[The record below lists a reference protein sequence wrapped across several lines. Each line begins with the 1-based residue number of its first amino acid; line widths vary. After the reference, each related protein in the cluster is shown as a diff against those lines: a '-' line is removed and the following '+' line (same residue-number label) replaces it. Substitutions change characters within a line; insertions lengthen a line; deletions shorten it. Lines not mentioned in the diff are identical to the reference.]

1 MSVAVAVREAQRK
14 EREVSKITVLGGG
27 LVGRVVARE
36 LAREQDLRVTVADG
50 AEGTRARLSAEG
62 LATIALDLADDAAVR
77 RAIADADVVVG
88 AAPGHM
94 GYRLLRLVIEAGKPY
109 ADIAFMSEDFL
120 ELDGLARER
129 GVTAV
134 VDCGVAPGLSNL
146 LCGRAEHEFDSV
158 ERMLVLVGGLPKN
171 RLWPFEYR
179 VVFSAVDVIEEY
191 TRPARWVE
199 HGRLVTKPALTD
211 VELVDLPRVGTVEA
225 FNTDGLRSLA
235 KTLHAP
241 FMKEKT
247 LRWPGHVEKMRMLRE
262 TGFLSQEPID
272 VAGTRV
278 RPYDVTT
285 KLLFDAW
292 RLPEG
297 EADLTVMRVEATGI
311 VVGARKTWTWD
322 LYDEADPAT
331 GYHSMARTTGFPC
344 AIVARMLARGE
355 LSRPGVQP
363 PERLAGDDRFF
374 EGMMAE
380 LRERGVT
387 ITKSVA

>member
-1 MSVAVAVREAQRK
+1 VK
-14 EREVSKITVLGGG
+14 KIIVLGGG
-27 LVGRVVARE
+27 LVGRVMALD
-36 LAREQDLRVTVADG
+36 LAREKDLQVTVAERD
-50 AEGTRARLSAEG
+50 AATLSRLRAEG
-62 LATIALDLADDAAVR
+62 LATIPLDFADDAAVR
-77 RAIADADVVVG
+77 KAIADADVVVG
-88 AAPGHM
+88 SAPGHM
-94 GYRLLRLVIEAGKPY
+94 GLRLLRLVIEAGKPY
-109 ADIAFMSEDFL
+109 ADIAFMPEDFL
-120 ELDGLARER
+120 ELDALAKSR

-134 VDCGVAPGLSNL
+134 VDCGVAPGISNL

-158 ERMLVLVGGLPKN
+158 ERMLILVGGLPKR

-179 VVFSAVDVIEEY
+179 VVFSGVDVIEEY
-191 TRPARWVE
+191 LRPARWVE
-199 HGRLVTKPALTD
+199 HGKLVTKPALTD
-211 VELVDLPRVGTVEA
+211 VEPVELPIVGTVEA

-235 KTLHAP
+235 RTLHAP

-247 LRWPGHVEKMRMLRE
+247 LRWPGHVEKMRMLRDS
-262 TGFLSQEPID
+262 GFLSLEPMQ

-297 EADLTVMRVEATGI
+297 EADLTVMRVEATGL
-311 VVGARKTWTWD
+311 VGGARRTWTWD

-355 LSRPGVQP
+355 LARPGVQP
-363 PERLAGDDRFF
+363 PELLAGDDPFF
-374 EGMMAE
+374 ERMMEE
-380 LRERGVT
+380 LRARGVT
-387 ITKSVA
+387 VTKSVA

>member
-1 MSVAVAVREAQRK
+1 
-14 EREVSKITVLGGG
+14 VSRIVVLGGG
-27 LVGRVVARE
+27 LVGRVIARD
-36 LAREQDLRVTVADG
+36 LAREKGFRVVVADRD
-50 AEGTRARLSAEG
+50 EGVLARRRAEG
-62 LATIALDLADDAAVR
+62 LATVGLDLADDAAVR

-94 GYRLLRLVIEAGKPY
+94 GYRQLRLVIEAGKPY
-109 ADIAFMSEDFL
+109 ADIAFMPEDFL

-146 LCGRAEHEFDSV
+146 LCGRAHHEFDSV
-158 ERMLVLVGGLPKN
+158 ERLLILVGGLPKN
-171 RLWPFEYR
+171 RVWPFEYR

-199 HGRLVTKPALTD
+199 RGELVTRPALTD

-235 KTLHAP
+235 TTLHAP

-262 TGFLSQEPID
+262 TGFLSQDP
-272 VAGTRV
+272 VALPGGRV
-278 RPYDVTT
+278 RPYDLTT

-292 RLPEG
+292 RLHEG
-297 EADLTVMRVEATGI
+297 DSDLTVMRVEATGAL
-311 VVGARKTWTWD
+311 GGRRQTWTWD
-322 LYDEADPAT
+322 LYDEADPVT
-331 GYHSMARTTGFPC
+331 GFHSMARTTGFPC
-344 AIVARMLARGE
+344 AIVARLLARGE

-374 EGMMAE
+374 EGLME
-380 LRERGVT
+380 GLRARGVT
-387 ITKSVA
+387 ITRAVAPA

>member
-1 MSVAVAVREAQRK
+1 
-14 EREVSKITVLGGG
+14 VSTITVLGGG
-27 LVGRVVARE
+27 LVGRVIARE
-36 LAREQDLRVTVADG
+36 LAREGDLRVTVADG
-50 AEGTRARLSAEG
+50 SDKALGRLRADG
-62 LATIALDLADDAAVR
+62 LPTVALDLADDAAVR
-77 RAIADADVVVG
+77 RAIAGADVVVG

-109 ADIAFMSEDFL
+109 ADIAFMPEDFL

-146 LCGRAEHEFDSV
+146 LCGRAEHEFDTV

-211 VELVDLPRVGTVEA
+211 LELVDLPRVGTVEA
-225 FNTDGLRSLA
+225 FNTDGLRSIA

-262 TGFLSQEPID
+262 TGFLSQEPMD

-297 EADLTVMRVEATGI
+297 ESDLTVMRVEATGVI
-311 VVGARKTWTWD
+311 GGARKTWTWD

-344 AIVARMLARGE
+344 AIVATMLARGQ

-363 PERLAGDDRFF
+363 PERLAGDERFF
-374 EGMMAE
+374 DGMMEE
-380 LRERGVT
+380 LRARGVT
-387 ITKSVA
+387 VTLTVA

>member
-1 MSVAVAVREAQRK
+1 
-14 EREVSKITVLGGG
+14 VSEIVVLGGG
-27 LVGRVVARE
+27 LVGRVMARD
-36 LAREQDLRVTVADG
+36 LAREQDFHVTVADRD
-50 AEGTRARLSAEG
+50 EGTRSRLRAEG
-62 LATIALDLADDAAVR
+62 LFAVPLDLADDAAVR
-77 RAIADADVVVG
+77 RAIEDADVVVG

-94 GYRLLRLVIEAGKPY
+94 GFRLLRLVIEAGKPY
-109 ADIAFMSEDFL
+109 ADIAFMPENFL
-120 ELDGLARER
+120 ELDALAKAR

-158 ERMLVLVGGLPKN
+158 ETMLILVGGLPKR
-171 RLWPFEYR
+171 RLWPYEYR
-179 VVFSAVDVIEEY
+179 VVFSGLDVIEEY
-191 TRPARWVE
+191 LRPARWIE
-199 HGRLVTKPALTD
+199 HGRLVTKAALTD
-211 VELVDLPRVGTVEA
+211 VEPVELPLVGTVEA

-235 KTLHAP
+235 QTLHAP

-247 LRWPGHVEKMRMLRE
+247 LRWPGHAEKMRMLRE
-262 TGFLSQEPID
+262 TGFLSLEPLD

-297 EADLTVMRVEATGI
+297 EADLTVMRVEATG
-311 VVGARKTWTWD
+311 VKGGTRATWTWD

-363 PERLAGDDRFF
+363 PELLAGDDGFF
-374 EGMMAE
+374 DRVMEE
-380 LRERGVT
+380 LRVRGVT
-387 ITKSVA
+387 VTRTVA

>member
-1 MSVAVAVREAQRK
+1 MSRIV
-14 EREVSKITVLGGG
+14 VLGGG
-27 LVGRVVARE
+27 LVGRVIARE
-36 LAREQDLRVTVADG
+36 LAREKGFRVTVADRDE
-50 AEGTRARLSAEG
+50 AALARRRAEG
-62 LATIALDLADDAAVR
+62 LGTVALDLADDAAVR
-77 RAIADADVVVG
+77 RAVQEADVIVG

-109 ADIAFMSEDFL
+109 ADIAFMPEDFL

-146 LCGRAEHEFDSV
+146 LCGRAAHEFDSV
-158 ERMLVLVGGLPKN
+158 ERMMILVGGLPK
-171 RLWPFEYR
+171 RRVWPFEYR

-199 HGRLVTKPALTD
+199 NGRLVTKPALTD
-211 VELVDLPRVGTVEA
+211 IELVDLPRVGTVEA

-235 KTLHAP
+235 RTLPGVP

-247 LRWPGHVEKMRMLRE
+247 LRWPGHAEKMRMLRE
-262 TGFLSQEPID
+262 TGFLSEEPLE
-272 VAGTRV
+272 VAGARV

-285 KLLFDAW
+285 RLLFDAW
-292 RLPEG
+292 RLAEG
-297 EADLTVMRVEATGI
+297 EADLTVMRVEAEGVAGGRRRT
-311 VVGARKTWTWD
+311 RTWD
-322 LYDEADPAT
+322 LYDEADAAT
-331 GYHSMARTTGFPC
+331 GYHSMARVTGFPC
-344 AIVARMLARGE
+344 AIVAAMLARGE

-374 EGMMAE
+374 ERMMRG

-387 ITKSVA
+387 VTEASA

>member
-1 MSVAVAVREAQRK
+1 MK
-14 EREVSKITVLGGG
+14 KIIVLGGG
-27 LVGRVVARE
+27 LVGRVMALD
-36 LAREQDLRVTVADG
+36 LAREKDLQVTVAERD
-50 AEGTRARLSAEG
+50 AATLSRLRAEG
-62 LATIALDLADDAAVR
+62 LATIPLDFADDAAVR
-77 RAIADADVVVG
+77 KAIADADVVVG
-88 AAPGHM
+88 SAPGHM
-94 GYRLLRLVIEAGKPY
+94 GLRLLRLVIEAGKPY
-109 ADIAFMSEDFL
+109 ADIAFMPEDFL
-120 ELDGLARER
+120 ELDALAKSR

-134 VDCGVAPGLSNL
+134 VDCGVAPGISNL

-158 ERMLVLVGGLPKN
+158 ERMLILVGGLPKR

-179 VVFSAVDVIEEY
+179 VVFSGVDVIEEY
-191 TRPARWVE
+191 LRPARWVE
-199 HGRLVTKPALTD
+199 HGKLVTKPALTD
-211 VELVDLPRVGTVEA
+211 VEPVELPIVGTVEA

-235 KTLHAP
+235 RTLHAP

-247 LRWPGHVEKMRMLRE
+247 LRWPGHVEKMRMLRDS
-262 TGFLSQEPID
+262 GFLSLEPMQ

-297 EADLTVMRVEATGI
+297 EADLTVMRVEATGL
-311 VVGARKTWTWD
+311 VGGARRTWTWD

-355 LSRPGVQP
+355 LARPGVQP
-363 PERLAGDDRFF
+363 PELLAGDDPFF
-374 EGMMAE
+374 ERMMEE
-380 LRERGVT
+380 LRARGVT
-387 ITKSVA
+387 VTKSVA

>member
-1 MSVAVAVREAQRK
+1 MSR
-14 EREVSKITVLGGG
+14 ILVLGGG
-27 LVGRVVARE
+27 LVGRVIARD
-36 LAREQDLRVTVADG
+36 LARDSDLRVTVADG
-50 AEGTRARLSAEG
+50 SEGTRARLAKEG
-62 LATIALDLADDAAVR
+62 LGTVALDLTDDAAVR
-77 RAIADADVVVG
+77 RAIAGADVVVG

-109 ADIAFMSEDFL
+109 ADIAFMPEDFL

-158 ERMLVLVGGLPKN
+158 ERMLVLVGGLPKH
-171 RLWPFEYR
+171 RVWPFEYR

-199 HGRLVTKPALTD
+199 HGKLVTKPALTD
-211 VELVDLPRVGTVEA
+211 VEPVDLPRVGTVEA

-262 TGFLSQEPID
+262 MGFLSLEPIE

-285 KLLFDAW
+285 RLLFDAW
-292 RLPEG
+292 RLPQG
-297 EADLTVMRVEATGI
+297 EADLTVMRIEATGTI
-311 VVGARKTWTWD
+311 RGTRQSWTWD

-331 GYHSMARTTGFPC
+331 GFHSMARTTGFPC
-344 AIVARMLARGE
+344 AIVARLLARGA
-355 LSRPGVQP
+355 LRQPGVQP

-374 EGMMAE
+374 DEMMDG

-387 ITKSVA
+387 ITKAVAPAP

>member
-1 MSVAVAVREAQRK
+1 MRK
-14 EREVSKITVLGGG
+14 ILVLGGG
-27 LVGRVVARE
+27 LVGRVIARD
-36 LAREQDLRVTVADG
+36 LAREADLHVTVADSSQT
-50 AEGTRARLSAEG
+50 TRTRLESEELSA
-62 LATIALDLADDAAVR
+62 TALDLTDEAAVR
-77 RAIADADVVVG
+77 RAVADADVVVG

-94 GYRLLRLVIEAGKPY
+94 GFRLLRLVIDAGRPY
-109 ADIAFMSEDFL
+109 ADIAFMPEDFL

-158 ERMLVLVGGLPKN
+158 ERMLVLVGGLPK
-171 RLWPFEYR
+171 RRVWPFEYR

-199 HGRLVTKPALTD
+199 HGELVTRPALTD
-211 VELVDLPRVGTVEA
+211 VELVSLPRVGTVEA

-247 LRWPGHVEKMRMLRE
+247 LRWPGHAEKMRMLRE
-262 TGFLSQEPID
+262 TGFFGLDPVE
-272 VAGTRV
+272 AGGVKV

-285 KLLFDAW
+285 SLLFDAW

-297 EADLTVMRVEATGI
+297 EADLTVMRVEATGT
-311 VVGARKTWTWD
+311 VGGARRTWIWD
-322 LYDEADPAT
+322 LYDEADPAA
-331 GYHSMARTTGFPC
+331 GFHSMARVTGFPC

-355 LSRPGVQP
+355 LVRPGVQP

-374 EGMMAE
+374 DTMMQE
-380 LRERGVT
+380 LRTRGVE
-387 ITKSVA
+387 IARSVAPA

>member
-1 MSVAVAVREAQRK
+1 M
-14 EREVSKITVLGGG
+14 SKIVVLGGG
-27 LVGRVVARE
+27 LVGRVIARD
-36 LAREQDLRVTVADG
+36 LAREKDFHVSVADA
-50 AEGTRARLSAEG
+50 AEATRTRLRAEG
-62 LATIALDLADDAAVR
+62 LSPIALDLGDDDAVR
-77 RAIADADVVVG
+77 RAIAGADVVVG

-94 GYRLLRLVIEAGKPY
+94 GFRLLRLVIEAGKPY
-109 ADIAFMSEDFL
+109 ADIAFMPEDFL
-120 ELDGLARER
+120 ELDGLAQER

-158 ERMLVLVGGLPKN
+158 ERMLILVGGLPKN
-171 RLWPFEYR
+171 RVWPFEYR

-211 VELVDLPRVGTVEA
+211 VEPVDLPRVGTVEA

-235 KTLHAP
+235 RTLHAP

-272 VAGTRV
+272 VAGIRV

-292 RLPEG
+292 RLPPS
-297 EADLTVMRVEATGI
+297 EADLTVMRVEATGT
-311 VVGARKTWTWD
+311 VGGARQTWTWD

-331 GYHSMARTTGFPC
+331 GFHSMARTTGFPC
-344 AIVARMLARGE
+344 ALVARLLARGE
-355 LSRPGVQP
+355 LRRPGVQP

-374 EGMMAE
+374 AQMMAG
-380 LRERGVT
+380 LSERGVT
-387 ITKSVA
+387 ITRTAAPA

>member
-1 MSVAVAVREAQRK
+1 
-14 EREVSKITVLGGG
+14 VSKIVVLGGG
-27 LVGRVVARE
+27 LVGRVMALD
-36 LAREQDLRVTVADG
+36 LAREKDFHVTVAERDDG
-50 AEGTRARLSAEG
+50 TVARLKADG
-62 LATIALDLADDAAVR
+62 LATLPLDLADDAAVG

-88 AAPGHM
+88 SAPGHM
-94 GYRLLRLVIEAGKPY
+94 GFRLLRLVIEAGKPY
-109 ADIAFMSEDFL
+109 ADIAFMPEDFL
-120 ELDGLARER
+120 ELDALARGR

-158 ERMLVLVGGLPKN
+158 DEMLILVGGLPT
-171 RLWPFEYR
+171 RRAWPYEYR
-179 VVFSAVDVIEEY
+179 IVFSAVDVIEEY
-191 TRPARWVE
+191 LRPARWVE
-199 HGRLVTKPALTD
+199 HGRLVSKPALTD
-211 VELVDLPRVGTVEA
+211 VELIDLPRVGTVEA

-235 KTLHAP
+235 QTLHAP

-272 VAGTRV
+272 VGGTPV
-278 RPYDVTT
+278 RPIDLTT

-297 EADLTVMRVEATGI
+297 DIDLTVMRVQATG
-311 VVGARKTWTWD
+311 VVGGSRQTWTWD
-322 LYDEADPAT
+322 LYDEADPKT

-363 PERLAGDDRFF
+363 PERLADDDRFYQR
-374 EGMMAE
+374 MMEE
-380 LRERGVT
+380 LRSRGVT
-387 ITKSVA
+387 LTLAVE

>member
-1 MSVAVAVREAQRK
+1 
-14 EREVSKITVLGGG
+14 VSKIVVLGGG
-27 LVGRVVARE
+27 LVGRVIARD
-36 LAREQDLRVTVADG
+36 LARDREFQVTVADG
-50 AEGTRARLSAEG
+50 AEATRARLQAEG
-62 LATIALDLADDAAVR
+62 LGAVALDLTDDAAVK
-77 RAIADADVVVG
+77 RAIAGADVVVG

-94 GYRLLRLVIEAGKPY
+94 GFRLLRLVIEAGKPY
-109 ADIAFMSEDFL
+109 ADIAFMPEDFL

-158 ERMLVLVGGLPKN
+158 ERMLILVGGLPKH
-171 RLWPFEYR
+171 RVWPFEYR

-199 HGRLVTKPALTD
+199 HGQLVTKPALTD
-211 VELVDLPRVGTVEA
+211 VEPVDLPRVGTVEA
-225 FNTDGLRSLA
+225 FNTDGLRSLIT
-235 KTLHAP
+235 TLHAP

-262 TGFLSQEPID
+262 TGFLSLDPLD
-272 VAGTRV
+272 VGGTKV

-297 EADLTVMRVEATGI
+297 EADLTVMRVEATGVI
-311 VVGARKTWTWD
+311 GGARQTWTWD
-322 LYDEADPAT
+322 LYDEADLVA
-331 GYHSMARTTGFPC
+331 GFHSMARTTGFPC
-344 AIVARMLARGE
+344 AIVARLLARGE
-355 LSRPGVQP
+355 LKRPGVQP

-374 EGMMAE
+374 EGIMKG
-380 LRERGVT
+380 LRERGVS
-387 ITKSVA
+387 ISKVVA

>member
-1 MSVAVAVREAQRK
+1 
-14 EREVSKITVLGGG
+14 VSRILVLGGG
-27 LVGRVVARE
+27 LVGRVIARD
-36 LAREQDLRVTVADG
+36 LAREKDLHVTVAD
-50 AEGTRARLSAEG
+50 AAQATRARLEAEG
-62 LATIALDLADDAAVR
+62 LPALALDLGDDAAVR
-77 RAIADADVVVG
+77 QAVAAADVVVG

-94 GYRLLRLVIEAGKPY
+94 GFRLLRLVIEAGKPY
-109 ADIAFMSEDFL
+109 ADIAFMPEDFL

-146 LCGRAEHEFDSV
+146 LCGRAAHEFASV
-158 ERMLVLVGGLPKN
+158 EQMLILVGGLPK
-171 RLWPFEYR
+171 RRAWPFEYR

-235 KTLHAP
+235 TTLHAP

-247 LRWPGHVEKMRMLRE
+247 LRWPGHAEKMRMLRE
-262 TGFLSQEPID
+262 TGFLSLEPIE
-272 VAGTRV
+272 AGGVRV

-285 KLLFDAW
+285 RLLFDAW
-292 RLPEG
+292 RLPAG
-297 EADLTVMRVEATGI
+297 EADLTVMRVEATGT
-311 VVGARKTWTWD
+311 VGGSRQTWTWD
-322 LYDEADPAT
+322 LYDEADLAS
-331 GYHSMARTTGFPC
+331 GFHSMARTTGFPC
-344 AIVARMLARGE
+344 AIVARLLARGE
-355 LSRPGVQP
+355 LKRPGVHP
-363 PERLAGDDRFF
+363 PERLAGDDGFF
-374 EGMMAE
+374 GRMMDG

-387 ITKSVA
+387 ITKTASPA

>member
-1 MSVAVAVREAQRK
+1 MSEIV
-14 EREVSKITVLGGG
+14 VLGGG
-27 LVGRVVARE
+27 LVGRVMARD
-36 LAREQDLRVTVADG
+36 LAREPDFHVTVAERDEATLG
-50 AEGTRARLSAEG
+50 RLRAEG
-62 LATIALDLADDAAVR
+62 LFAVPLDLADDAAVR
-77 RAIADADVVVG
+77 RAIEDADVVVG

-109 ADIAFMSEDFL
+109 ADIAFMPEDFL
-120 ELDGLARER
+120 ELDALAKAR

-146 LCGRAEHEFDSV
+146 LCGRAEHEFDRV
-158 ERMLVLVGGLPKN
+158 ETMLILVGGLPRR

-179 VVFSAVDVIEEY
+179 VVFSGVDVIEEY
-191 TRPARWVE
+191 LRPARWVE
-199 HGRLVTKPALTD
+199 HGQLVTKPALTD
-211 VELVDLPRVGTVEA
+211 VEPVELPLVGTVEA

-235 KTLHAP
+235 QTLHAP
-241 FMKEKT
+241 NMKEKT

-262 TGFLSQEPID
+262 TGFLSLEPLE
-272 VAGTRV
+272 VGGAKV

-297 EADLTVMRVEATGI
+297 EADLTVMRVEATGMKDG
-311 VVGARKTWTWD
+311 VRTTWTWD

-355 LSRPGVQP
+355 LSAPGVQP
-363 PERLAGDDRFF
+363 PELLAGDDRFF
-374 EGMMAE
+374 DRMMEE
-380 LRERGVT
+380 LRARGVT
-387 ITKSVA
+387 ITKTVA

>member
-1 MSVAVAVREAQRK
+1 
-14 EREVSKITVLGGG
+14 VSKILVLGGG
-27 LVGRVVARE
+27 LVGRVIARD
-36 LAREQDLRVTVADG
+36 LASEKDLQVTVAD
-50 AEGTRARLSAEG
+50 ASPATRERLASEG
-62 LATIALDLADDAAVR
+62 LGTLALDLTDDAAVR
-77 RAIADADVVVG
+77 QAVAGADVVVG

-94 GYRLLRLVIEAGKPY
+94 GFRLLRLVIEAGKPY
-109 ADIAFMSEDFL
+109 ADIAFMPEDFL

-146 LCGRAEHEFDSV
+146 LCGRAAHELDDV
-158 ERMLVLVGGLPKN
+158 ERMLILVGGLPKN
-171 RLWPFEYR
+171 RVWPFEYR

-199 HGRLVTKPALTD
+199 HGKLVTRPALTD
-211 VELVDLPRVGTVEA
+211 VEPVDLPRVGTVEA

-262 TGFLSQEPID
+262 TGFLSLEPID
-272 VAGTRV
+272 VGGVTV

-292 RLPEG
+292 RLPPG
-297 EADLTVMRVEATGI
+297 EADLTVMRVEATGTA
-311 VVGARKTWTWD
+311 GGKRQTWTWD
-322 LYDEADPAT
+322 LYDEADLAS
-331 GYHSMARTTGFPC
+331 GFHSMARTTGYPC
-344 AIVARMLARGE
+344 AIVTRLLAHGE
-355 LSRPGVQP
+355 LKRPGVQP
-363 PERLAGDDRFF
+363 PERLAGDDRFY
-374 EGMMAE
+374 EAMMKG
-380 LRERGVT
+380 LGERGVT
-387 ITKSVA
+387 ITKAVAPA

>member
-1 MSVAVAVREAQRK
+1 
-14 EREVSKITVLGGG
+14 VSQIVVLGGG
-27 LVGRVVARE
+27 LVGRVIARD
-36 LAREQDLRVTVADG
+36 LARDNDLRVTVADG
-50 AEGTRARLSAEG
+50 SEKTRARLGSEG
-62 LATIALDLADDAAVR
+62 LGTIALDLTDDVAVR
-77 RAIADADVVVG
+77 TAIAGADVVVG

-109 ADIAFMSEDFL
+109 ADIAFMPEDFL

-129 GVTAV
+129 SVTAV

-158 ERMLVLVGGLPKN
+158 ERMLVLVGGLPKH
-171 RLWPFEYR
+171 RVWPFEYR

-262 TGFLSQEPID
+262 TGFLSEEPIV
-272 VAGTRV
+272 VAGTPV

-297 EADLTVMRVEATGI
+297 EADLTVMRVEAIGM
-311 VVGARKTWTWD
+311 VGGARRTWTWD

-331 GYHSMARTTGFPC
+331 GFHSMARTTGFPC
-344 AIVARMLARGE
+344 AIVARMLAKGE

-374 EGMMAE
+374 QGLMEG
-380 LRERGVT
+380 LRVRGVT
-387 ITKSVA
+387 ITKAVA

>member
-1 MSVAVAVREAQRK
+1 M
-14 EREVSKITVLGGG
+14 SKIVVLGGG
-27 LVGRVVARE
+27 LVGRVIARD
-36 LAREQDLRVTVADG
+36 LARDREFQVTVADG
-50 AEGTRARLSAEG
+50 AEATRARLQAEG
-62 LATIALDLADDAAVR
+62 LGAVALDLTDDAAVK
-77 RAIADADVVVG
+77 RAIAGADVVVG

-94 GYRLLRLVIEAGKPY
+94 GFRLLRLVIEAGKPY
-109 ADIAFMSEDFL
+109 ADIAFMPEDFL

-146 LCGRAEHEFDSV
+146 LCGRADHEFDSV
-158 ERMLVLVGGLPKN
+158 ERMLILVGGLPKH
-171 RLWPFEYR
+171 RVWPFEYR

-199 HGRLVTKPALTD
+199 HGQLVTKPALTD
-211 VELVDLPRVGTVEA
+211 VEPVDLPRVGTVEA
-225 FNTDGLRSLA
+225 FNTDGLRSLIT
-235 KTLHAP
+235 TLHAP

-262 TGFLSQEPID
+262 TGFLSLDPLD
-272 VAGTRV
+272 VGGTKV

-297 EADLTVMRVEATGI
+297 EADLTVMRVEATGVI
-311 VVGARKTWTWD
+311 GGTRQTWTWD
-322 LYDEADPAT
+322 LYDEADLVA
-331 GYHSMARTTGFPC
+331 GFHSMARTTGFPC
-344 AIVARMLARGE
+344 AIVARLLARGE
-355 LSRPGVQP
+355 LKRPGVQP

-374 EGMMAE
+374 EGIMKG
-380 LRERGVT
+380 LRERGVS
-387 ITKSVA
+387 ISKVVA

>member
-1 MSVAVAVREAQRK
+1 MSRIV
-14 EREVSKITVLGGG
+14 VLGGG
-27 LVGRVVARE
+27 LVGRV
-36 LAREQDLRVTVADG
+36 
-50 AEGTRARLSAEG
+50 
-62 LATIALDLADDAAVR
+62 IALDLARDKQFRVVVADRDAAVLAR
-77 RAIADADVVVG
+77 CAAGGLGTTALDLSDDTAVRKAVAGADVVVG

-109 ADIAFMSEDFL
+109 ADIAFMPEDFL

-146 LCGRAEHEFDSV
+146 LCGRAAHEFESV
-158 ERMLVLVGGLPKN
+158 ERLLILVGGLPKT
-171 RLWPFEYR
+171 RVWPFEYR

-199 HGRLVTKPALTD
+199 HGALVTKPALTD
-211 VELVDLPRVGTVEA
+211 VEPVDLPRVGTVEA

-235 KTLHAP
+235 TTLRVP

-247 LRWPGHVEKMRMLRE
+247 LRWPGHVDKMRMLRE
-262 TGFLSQEPID
+262 TGFLSLEPLD
-272 VAGTRV
+272 VGGSRV

-285 KLLFDAW
+285 RLLFDAW
-292 RLPEG
+292 RLREG
-297 EADLTVMRVEATGI
+297 EADLTVMRIEAGG
-311 VVGARKTWTWD
+311 VVGGARRTWTWD

-331 GYHSMARTTGFPC
+331 GFHSMARTTGFPC
-344 AIVARMLARGE
+344 AIVAGMLARGE
-355 LSRPGVQP
+355 LQRPGVQP

-374 EGMMAE
+374 KAMMDG
-380 LRERGVT
+380 LRARGVEIGRT
-387 ITKSVA
+387 VA